1 MAQKTRPDLTARLLG
16 VTAFVLG
23 IAIILV
29 VLNLARGLF
38 DDHTLA
44 DRLSG
49 GVPSH
54 PTLETLGMGVARL
67 IVQIALLFLGSL
79 CGSLIATRG
88 IHLYMSSVPGAV
100 RPPREAPETPAD
112 QDPPPG

>member
-16 VTAFVLG
+16 VAAFILG

-29 VLNLARGLF
+29 VLNLARSLF
-38 DDHTLA
+38 DDRTLA
-44 DRLSG
+44 SRLSG
-49 GVPSH
+49 GVPTH

-88 IHLYMSSVPGAV
+88 IHLYMSSVPAAT
-100 RPPREAPETPAD
+100 RMSRETPEPPAED
-112 QDPPPG
+112 DPPPG